1 MNETAPITV
10 LLVEDEEDYR
20 EVLRT
25 RLTKRGFQ
33 VEGVTTAEL
42 ALDLLQQR
50 DFDVVVLDVRLPR
63 MTGVQAL
70 EKIRQLHPEIEVLI
84 LTGYADTETA
94 IRVMELGAFDYL
106 MKPVDL
112 EELVARLRDAHQ
124 GRIDRQRD

>member
-1 MNETAPITV
+1 MNEKAPITV

-33 VEGVTTAEL
+33 VDGVTTAEQ
-42 ALDLLQQR
+42 ALDLLQRR

-70 EKIRQLHPEIEVLI
+70 EKIRQLHPLSEVLI

-94 IRVMELGAFDYL
+94 IRVIELGAFDYL

-112 EELVARLRDAHQ
+112 DELVGRLRDAHQ
-124 GRIDRQRD
+124 SRTERQRG